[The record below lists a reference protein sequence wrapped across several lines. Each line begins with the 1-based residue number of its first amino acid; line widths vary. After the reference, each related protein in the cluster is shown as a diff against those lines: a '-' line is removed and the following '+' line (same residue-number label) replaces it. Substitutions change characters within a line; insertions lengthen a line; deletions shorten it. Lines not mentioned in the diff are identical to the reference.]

1 MQFIESLSKAILGNK
16 KSNRATAR
24 SRGSQQRGRRLKVES
39 LENRNLMAGVV
50 FDSLTGIGNGTDSTQ
65 AFAIDADQVG
75 NSYVTGRFSGTVD
88 FEPILTLPNG
98 SDIRTA
104 NGISDIFVAKY
115 AANGSLT
122 WVIQMGGGD
131 EISISDWGKN
141 IKVAP
146 SGDIFVGGEFVG
158 VASIGNQTLVSAGS
172 SDAFVTKIN
181 ATGTVQWSKSWGA
194 LTYDSFLG
202 LDVDSS
208 GNVLVASNRT
218 NDDLTVKKFD
228 ANGTSVWTKNI
239 AANSGYAGQGD
250 LAVDGA
256 GNVFISAHFI
266 GTVDFDPSNKTKLV
280 AGGNNSIGTG
290 NGYVLSLTSSGNFR
304 WVSPF
309 LARTSL
315 DGYRGLATPTS
326 LGVDN
331 QGNVLVGGWHSGLV
345 DFQASSATYEFPVKR
360 GGFLVNLSNSS
371 GYLRWAKSFDS
382 AGGTAYVDDINV
394 DAAGS
399 IYLAG
404 AFSGS
409 VDFDPGTGLNTRVA
423 TTGTGATDA
432 YYMKLGSTGDPFWI
446 ETLGD
451 TGSDWARGIAIDG
464 TAAVHVAGMISP
476 GSAPVDFDPDPLS
489 NQELS
494 TGLKAKGFRL
504 RMRQQ

>member
-1 MQFIESLSKAILGNK
+1 MKLIESLSKAILGNE
-16 KSNRATAR
+16 KSNRAIAR
-24 SRGSQQRGRRLKVES
+24 SRGSQPRGRRLRVES

-65 AFAIDADQVG
+65 AFAIEADQVG

-88 FEPILTLPNG
+88 FEPNLTLPNG
-98 SDIRTA
+98 SDTRTA

-115 AANGSLT
+115 AASGSLT

-131 EISISDWGKN
+131 AVNQSDWGRN

-146 SGDIFVGGEFVG
+146 SGDVFVGGEFTG
-158 VASIGNQTLVSAGS
+158 SATFGNQTLVSAGA
-172 SDAFVTKIN
+172 SDAFITKIN
-181 ATGTVQWSKSWGA
+181 ANGLIQWSKNWGTSA
-194 LTYDSFLG
+194 YDGLLG
-202 LDVDSS
+202 VDVDSS

-218 NDDLTVKKFD
+218 NDDLTVKKFST
-228 ANGTSVWTKNI
+228 NGTEVWTKNI
-239 AANSGYAGQGD
+239 QANSGYVGQGD
-250 LAVDGA
+250 LAVDGS
-256 GNVFISAHFI
+256 GNVFVSAHFI

-280 AGGNNSIGTG
+280 AGGNSSLGIG
-290 NGYVLSLTSSGNFR
+290 NGYVLSLNSSGNFR

-309 LARTSL
+309 LARTDST
-315 DGYRGLATPTS
+315 GHRGFASPTS
-326 LGVDN
+326 LDIDN
-331 QGNVLVGGWHSGLV
+331 QGNVLVGGYRSGLV
-345 DFQASSATYEFPVKR
+345 DFQASSATYEFPADR
-360 GGFLVNLSNSS
+360 GGFLINLSNTS
-371 GYLRWAKSFDS
+371 GYLRWAKSFDGT
-382 AGGTAYVDDINV
+382 GGTAYVDDINV

-409 VDFDPGTGLNTRVA
+409 VDFDPGTGLNAQVA
-423 TTGTGATDA
+423 TPGTGATDA
-432 YYMKLGSTGDPFWI
+432 YYMKLGSSGDPIWI

-464 TAAVHVAGMISP
+464 TGAVHVAGMISP

-489 NQELS
+489 HQELS
-494 TGLKAKGFRL
+494 TSLKAKGFRL